1 MPNAECDSSRTLFE
15 YVRVN
20 KGDEEAAWSQIVAAL
35 PRWDGQPILGDWG
48 IEKLRAGLGGH
59 LRAVLVEPHYICKDH
74 RDLFSHYYSRK
85 FHVNPGICGRL
96 HFFSN
101 DPGGVPALLEDPAE
115 HQEGY
120 LGYAVIRPVP
130 KRCLGRS
137 VFSVRKL
144 GLGYGSSM
152 FCLSTPFKVHINGIE
167 LKVRGYPYM
176 SQDNEAMVCAH
187 AALWGICR
195 YLSERYSAYREVHPF
210 DLVKMTGK
218 DFGRAYPRRGMV
230 YRDYSTILTDFGTYP
245 VIVDAKKHVADP
257 SQQTEALRDIFTY
270 VESGFPVLL
279 SVRKAGAEA
288 GHALTAMGH
297 TLNDALGKPDA
308 DGIVDHT
315 AFFDHLVVMD
325 DNEFPYRLLAHEPAP
340 GGIGPVPPAQSK
352 YTCEDIHTAV
362 CPLPEKVFITADVA
376 RLLLRKHLMDPDVWS
391 EIQTTGKAPWV
402 SRLFLTTGYSFK
414 RAKLKAAREWPLGAA
429 RNLDYIVGL
438 SSLPH
443 FIWVMEVGPRALY
456 SQRTDRTCTAEIVL
470 DATAGK
476 NDYRAILYARVGRK
490 LFFPESSKPYEC
502 DDAKVAFK
510 LYRHNLG
517 EDESDDL
524 H

>member
-1 MPNAECDSSRTLFE
+1 MGASLIPSASMPNAECDSSRTLFE

-152 FCLSTPFKVHINGIE
+152 FCLSTPF
-167 LKVRGYPYM
+167 
-176 SQDNEAMVCAH
+176 
-187 AALWGICR
+187 
-195 YLSERYSAYREVHPF
+195 
-210 DLVKMTGK
+210 
-218 DFGRAYPRRGMV
+218 
-230 YRDYSTILTDFGTYP
+230 FGTYP